1 VGGARVR
8 AVDLDR
14 DMTHVIPTGT
24 TRDSEFLFRRMEAL
38 TLAAT
43 HGGAGKRVL
52 DSAAGLGQDSR
63 ALARGGSLAVCA
75 EPSHRMI
82 ELAKLVAAKEESA
95 GRVPARSSDGQER
108 GPRATPKPG
117 RVTWARAWSES
128 LPFRARSFDAAFCK
142 GALDH
147 FDDPERCIAE
157 MARVTRADGRVVLAV
172 ANFESLGCRV
182 QRLAE
187 RWKRGDHKPGRR
199 TYHVPS
205 DHFTR
210 YDAALL
216 RQQIERHVAVD
227 RVEGT
232 SLLWGVRRWARLLA
246 RMPESWAL
254 RLLRA
259 ADAVAFRFPSLADVI
274 VISGRPRA

>member
-1 VGGARVR
+1 MR

-24 TRDSEFLFRRMEAL
+24 TRDSDYLFRRMEAE

-43 HGGAGKRVL
+43 RAGVGARVL

-63 ALARGGSLAVCA
+63 ALARVGVKAVCA

-82 ELAKLVAAKEESA
+82 ELGKLVAAKET
-95 GRVPARSSDGQER
+95 RPATGQVVW
-108 GPRATPKPG
+108 T
-117 RVTWARAWSES
+117 RAWSES
-128 LPFRARSFDAAFCK
+128 LPFRAGSFDAAFCK

-147 FDDPERCIAE
+147 FDDPEACIRE
-157 MARVTRADGRVVLAV
+157 LARVTRPDGRVVLAV
-172 ANFESLGCRV
+172 ANFESLGCRL
-182 QRLAE
+182 QRLGD
-187 RWKRGDHKPGRR
+187 RLRGRPRTPGRR

-210 YDAALL
+210 YDPRLL
-216 RQQIERHVAVD
+216 RAQVERHVEILEW
-227 RVEGT
+227 RGI

-246 RMPESWAL
+246 RLPEPWANA
-254 RLLRA
+254 LLRA
-259 ADAVAFRFPSLADVI
+259 ADQLAAAFPDLSDVI
-274 VISGRPRA
+274 VVAGRPRAR

>member
-1 VGGARVR
+1 MARQPLR

-38 TLAAT
+38 TFEAT
-43 HGGAGKRVL
+43 LRAPGERVL

-63 ALARGGSLAVCA
+63 ALARSGARSVCA
-75 EPSHRMI
+75 EPSRRMI
-82 ELAKLVAAKEESA
+82 ELAKLVAAKE
-95 GRVPARSSDGQER
+95 PA
-108 GPRATPKPG
+108 ATPG
-117 RVTWARAWSES
+117 SVTWARAWSES
-128 LPFRARSFDAAFCK
+128 LPFRSGSFDAAFCK

-157 MARVTRADGRVVLAV
+157 LARVTRAGGRVVLAV
-172 ANFESLGCRV
+172 ANFESLGCRL

-187 RWKRGDHKPGRR
+187 RLRWRAPRPGRR

-210 YDAALL
+210 YDASVL
-216 RQQIERHVAVD
+216 REQVERYVAVES
-227 RVEGT
+227 VAGT
-232 SLLWGVRRWARLLA
+232 SLFWGVRRWARLLA
-246 RMPESWAL
+246 LLPESWA
-254 RLLRA
+254 RLLLRGADRIA
-259 ADAVAFRFPSLADVI
+259 ARFPSLADVI
-274 VISGRPRA
+274 VIAGAPRARDSL

>member
-1 VGGARVR
+1 MR

-43 HGGAGKRVL
+43 RSRAGARVL

-63 ALARGGSLAVCA
+63 ALARAGANSVCA

-82 ELAKLVAAKEESA
+82 ELAKLVAAKE
-95 GRVPARSSDGQER
+95 PD
-108 GPRATPKPG
+108 PKPG
-117 RVTWARAWSES
+117 KVTWARAWSES
-128 LPFRARSFDAAFCK
+128 LPFRGGSFDAAFCK

-147 FDDPERCIAE
+147 FDDPEACIAE
-157 MARVTRADGRVVLAV
+157 MARVTRAGGRVVLAV
-172 ANFESLGCRV
+172 ANFESLGCRL
-182 QRLAE
+182 QRLSE
-187 RWKRGDHKPGRR
+187 RLSRAPKAGRR

-216 RQQIERHVAVD
+216 REQVGRWVVVD
-227 RVEGT
+227 SVEGT
-232 SLLWGVRRWARLLA
+232 SLFWGVRHWARFLA
-246 RMPESWAL
+246 RLPESWAL
-254 RLLRA
+254 TLLRA
-259 ADAVAFRFPSLADVI
+259 ADRVAARFPSLADVI
-274 VISGRPRA
+274 VISGAPRHKE

>member
-1 VGGARVR
+1 MR

-38 TLAAT
+38 TLEAT
-43 HGGAGKRVL
+43 RGSAGKRVL

-63 ALARGGSLAVCA
+63 ALARRGASAVCA

-82 ELAKLVAAKEESA
+82 ELAKLVAAKE
-95 GRVPARSSDGQER
+95 PAPE
-108 GPRATPKPG
+108 PG

-128 LPFRARSFDAAFCK
+128 LPFRSGSFDAAFCK

-157 MARVTRADGRVVLAV
+157 LARVTRADGRVVLAV
-172 ANFESLGCRV
+172 ANFESLGCRL

-187 RWKRGDHKPGRR
+187 RWTRGARRPGRR

-210 YDAALL
+210 YDAPLL
-216 RQQIERHVAVD
+216 RAQIERFVAVES
-227 RVEGT
+227 VAGT
-232 SLLWGVRRWARLLA
+232 SLFWGVRRWARLLA
-246 RMPESWAL
+246 RLPESWAGA
-254 RLLRA
+254 LLRA
-259 ADAVAFRFPSLADVI
+259 ADRIAARFPSLADVI
-274 VISGRPRA
+274 VIAGRPRRE

>member
-1 VGGARVR
+1 
-8 AVDLDR
+8 
-14 DMTHVIPTGT
+14 MTHVIPTGT

-38 TLAAT
+38 TLDATQAA
-43 HGGAGKRVL
+43 GGKRVL

-63 ALARGGSLAVCA
+63 ALARRGASAVCA

-82 ELAKLVAAKEESA
+82 ELAKLVAAKE
-95 GRVPARSSDGQER
+95 PAPE
-108 GPRATPKPG
+108 PG
-117 RVTWARAWSES
+117 RVRWARAWSES
-128 LPFRARSFDAAFCK
+128 LPFRTGSFDAAFCK

-172 ANFESLGCRV
+172 ANFESLGCRL

-187 RWKRGDHKPGRR
+187 RWARAAPRPGRR

-210 YDAALL
+210 YDAQLL
-216 RQQIERHVAVD
+216 RAQLERFVAIDSVA
-227 RVEGT
+227 GT
-232 SLLWGVRRWARLLA
+232 SLFWGVRRWARLLA
-246 RMPESWAL
+246 RLPESWANM
-254 RLLRA
+254 LLRA
-259 ADAVAFRFPSLADVI
+259 ADRIAARFPSLADVI
-274 VISGRPRA
+274 VIAGRPRRE

>member
-1 VGGARVR
+1 MAQSFGRVPTRSSDAAVR

-38 TLAAT
+38 TLRAT
-43 HGGAGKRVL
+43 RLPPGGRVL

-63 ALARGGSLAVCA
+63 ALARAGATAVCA
-75 EPSHRMI
+75 EPSHRML
-82 ELAKLVAAKEESA
+82 ELAKLVAAKE
-95 GRVPARSSDGQER
+95 PPPD
-108 GPRATPKPG
+108 PG
-117 RVTWARAWSES
+117 RVRWARAWSES
-128 LPFRARSFDAAFCK
+128 LPFRAGAFDAAFCK

-157 MARVTRADGRVVLAV
+157 LARVTRSDGRVVLAV
-172 ANFESLGCRV
+172 ANFESLGCRL

-187 RWKRGDHKPGRR
+187 RLRPGRAKPGRR

-216 RQQIERHVAVD
+216 RRQVGRFVQIESI
-227 RVEGT
+227 EGT

-246 RMPESWAL
+246 RLPERWAD

-259 ADAVAFRFPSLADVI
+259 ADALAARFPSLADVI
-274 VISGRPRA
+274 VIAGRPRPAAD

>member
-1 VGGARVR
+1 MR

-43 HGGAGKRVL
+43 GLRPGGRVL

-63 ALARGGSLAVCA
+63 ALARTGASAVCA
-75 EPSHRMI
+75 EPSHRML
-82 ELAKLVAAKEESA
+82 ELAKLVAAKEPPTA
-95 GRVPARSSDGQER
+95 
-108 GPRATPKPG
+108 PG
-117 RVTWARAWSES
+117 RVAWARAWSES
-128 LPFRARSFDAAFCK
+128 LPFRSGAFDAAFCK

-157 MARVTRADGRVVLAV
+157 LARVTRADGRVVLAV
-172 ANFESLGCRV
+172 ANFESLGCRL
-182 QRLAE
+182 QRSAE
-187 RWKRGDHKPGRR
+187 RLRRRAAKPGRR

-210 YDAALL
+210 YDSALL
-216 RQQIERHVAVD
+216 RSQVGRFVKIESIS
-227 RVEGT
+227 GT
-232 SLLWGVRRWARLLA
+232 SLFWGVRRWARLLA
-246 RMPESWAL
+246 RLPESWANL
-254 RLLRA
+254 LLRA
-259 ADAVAFRFPSLADVI
+259 ADAVAARFPGLADVI
-274 VISGRPRA
+274 VIAGRPRRPDSV